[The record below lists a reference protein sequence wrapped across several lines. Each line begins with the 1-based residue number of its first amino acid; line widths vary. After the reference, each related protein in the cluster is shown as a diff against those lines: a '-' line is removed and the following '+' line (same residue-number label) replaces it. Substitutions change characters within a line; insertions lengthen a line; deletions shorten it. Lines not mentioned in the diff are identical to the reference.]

1 MWRREDT
8 FPVKIGNVTIGGGNP
23 IAVQSMTNT
32 HTEDVTSTV
41 SQIKRLERVGC
52 ELVRVAVPTKDSAL
66 KLGLIKKSVSIP
78 IIADLHFDL
87 SLGFIALEMGVD
99 KIRINPG
106 TVPNREILKKLVMEA
121 KARNI
126 PIRVGVNKGS
136 LPDSYSKD
144 KEGLVRC
151 ALDYVKLIEDWGYN
165 NLVVSIKSSD
175 PEETVEANK
184 LLASYLR
191 YPISLGVTEAGG
203 GWRGIVKSSVGL
215 ALALKDGIGDTVR
228 VSLTGDPVMEV
239 KVAYEILRSLGL
251 RKRGVNLIACPTCG
265 RCQVD
270 LESYYQEVESALE
283 EVTIPIDVAVMGCS
297 VNGPGEAKLA
307 DCGIAFG
314 KDRAVFFIKGEIV
327 GTFEPREA
335 IERLITFVKEE
346 AERFKDENVS
356 AFLLSTERDT

>member
-1 MWRREDT
+1 MWKRTDT
-8 FPVKIGNVTIGGGNP
+8 FPIKIGSVTIGGGNP

-32 HTEDVTSTV
+32 RTEDVLATI
-41 SQIKRLERVGC
+41 SQIKRLEKAGC
-52 ELVRVAVPTKDSAL
+52 ELVRIAIPTKESAF
-66 KLGLIKKSVSIP
+66 KLGEIKKNVSIP

-87 SLGFIALEMGVD
+87 SLGFIALEMGAD

-106 TVPNREILKKLVMEA
+106 TIPNKEILRSLVLEA

-144 KEGLVRC
+144 KEGLVKC
-151 ALDYVKLIEDWGYN
+151 VLDYVKLIEDWGYN

-215 ALALKDGIGDTVR
+215 ALALKEGIGDTVR
-228 VSLTGDPVMEV
+228 VSLTGDPIMEV
-239 KVAYEILRSLGL
+239 RVAFEILRSLGL
-251 RKRGVNLIACPTCG
+251 RKRGINLIACPTCG

-270 LESYYQEVESALE
+270 LEFYYKEVESALE
-283 EVTIPIDVAVMGCS
+283 EVTIPLDVAVMGCS
-297 VNGPGEAKLA
+297 VNGPGEARLA
-307 DCGIAFG
+307 DCGVAFG
-314 KDRAVFFIKGEIV
+314 KDKAVFFVKGEIV
-327 GTFEPREA
+327 GTFGPKEA
-335 IERLITFVKEE
+335 IEKLINYVKE
-346 AERFKDENVS
+346 AERAKDENVS
-356 AFLLSTERDT
+356 TFLLSTKRDA

>member
-1 MWRREDT
+1 MWKRTDT
-8 FPVKIGNVTIGGGNP
+8 FPIKIGNVTIGGGNP

-32 HTEDVTSTV
+32 QTEDALATIT
-41 SQIKRLERVGC
+41 QIKRLERVGC
-52 ELVRVAVPTKDSAL
+52 ELVRIAVPTKESAL
-66 KLGLIKKSVSIP
+66 RLGEIKKNVSIP

-106 TVPNREILKKLVMEA
+106 TVPNKEILRSLVLEA

-144 KEGLVRC
+144 KEGLVKC

-215 ALALKDGIGDTVR
+215 ALALKEGIGDTIR
-228 VSLTGDPVMEV
+228 VSLTGDPAMEV
-239 KVAYEILRSLGL
+239 KVAFEILRSLGL
-251 RKRGVNLIACPTCG
+251 RRRGINLIACPTCG

-283 EVTIPIDVAVMGCS
+283 EVTIPLDVAVMGCS
-297 VNGPGEAKLA
+297 VNGPGEARLA
-307 DCGIAFG
+307 DCGVAFG
-314 KDRAVFFIKGEIV
+314 RDKAVFFVKGEIV
-327 GTFEPREA
+327 GTFSPKEA
-335 IERLITFVKEE
+335 IGKLINYVKE
-346 AERFKDENVS
+346 AERFKDEDVS
-356 AFLLSTERDT
+356 AFLLSTKRDA

>member
-1 MWRREDT
+1 MWKRTDT
-8 FPVKIGNVTIGGGNP
+8 FPIKIGSVTIGGGNP

-32 HTEDVTSTV
+32 RTEDVLATI
-41 SQIKRLERVGC
+41 SQIKRLEKAGC
-52 ELVRVAVPTKDSAL
+52 ELVRIAIPTKESAF
-66 KLGLIKKSVSIP
+66 KLGEIKKNVSIP

-87 SLGFIALEMGVD
+87 SLGFIALEMGAD

-106 TVPNREILKKLVMEA
+106 TIPNKEILRSLVLEA

-144 KEGLVRC
+144 KEGLVKC
-151 ALDYVKLIEDWGYN
+151 VLDYVKLIEDWGYN

-215 ALALKDGIGDTVR
+215 ALALKEGIGDTVR
-228 VSLTGDPVMEV
+228 VSLTGDPIMEV
-239 KVAYEILRSLGL
+239 RVAFEILRSLGL
-251 RKRGVNLIACPTCG
+251 RKRGINLIACPTCG

-270 LESYYQEVESALE
+270 LEFYYKEVESALE
-283 EVTIPIDVAVMGCS
+283 EVTIPLDVAVMGCS
-297 VNGPGEAKLA
+297 VNGPGEARLA
-307 DCGIAFG
+307 DCGVAFG
-314 KDRAVFFIKGEIV
+314 KDKAVFFVKGEIV
-327 GTFEPREA
+327 GTFGPKEA
-335 IERLITFVKEE
+335 IEKLINYVKE
-346 AERFKDENVS
+346 A
-356 AFLLSTERDT
+356 

>member
-8 FPVKIGNVTIGGGNP
+8 LPIKIGNIVIGGGNP
-23 IAVQSMTNT
+23 VAVQSMTNT
-32 HTEDVTSTV
+32 RTEDVPATV
-41 SQIKRLERVGC
+41 SQIKRLEKAGC

-66 KLGLIKKSVSIP
+66 KLGEIKKSISIP
-78 IIADLHFDL
+78 LIADLHFDL

-106 TVPNREILKKLVMEA
+106 TVPNRQILKDLVLEA
-121 KARNI
+121 KARNV

-144 KEGLVRC
+144 REGLVKC
-151 ALDYVKLIEDWGYN
+151 ALDYVKLIEDWGYT

-175 PEETVEANK
+175 PEETVNANV
-184 LLASYLR
+184 LLASYVR

-203 GWRGIVKSSVGL
+203 GWRGIVKSSIGL
-215 ALALKDGIGDTVR
+215 ALALKEGIGDTVR

-239 KVAYEILRSLGL
+239 KVAYEVLRSLNL
-251 RKRGVNLIACPTCG
+251 RRRGVNLIACPTCG

-283 EVTIPIDVAVMGCS
+283 NITVPIDVAVMGCS
-297 VNGPGEAKLA
+297 VNGPGEARLA
-307 DCGIAFG
+307 DCGVAFG
-314 KDRAVFFIKGEIV
+314 KDKAVFFIKGNII
-327 GTFEPREA
+327 GTFSPREA
-335 IERLITFVKEE
+335 IKKLISYVKE
-346 AERFKDENVS
+346 AERYKDENVT
-356 AFLLSTERDT
+356 AFLLSTEGDA

>member
-1 MWRREDT
+1 MWKRTDT
-8 FPVKIGNVTIGGGNP
+8 FPIKIGYVTVGGGNP

-32 HTEDVTSTV
+32 QTEDVLATIN
-41 SQIKRLERVGC
+41 QIKRLEKVGC
-52 ELVRVAVPTKDSAL
+52 ELVRIAVPTRESAL
-66 KLGLIKKSVSIP
+66 KLGEIKKNVSIP

-106 TVPNREILKKLVMEA
+106 TVPNREILRSLVLEA

-136 LPDSYSKD
+136 LPDSYSRD
-144 KEGLVRC
+144 KEGLVKC
-151 ALDYVKLIEDWGYN
+151 ALDYVKLIEDWGYT

-184 LLASYLR
+184 ILAEYLR

-215 ALALKDGIGDTVR
+215 ALALKEGIGDTVR
-228 VSLTGDPVMEV
+228 VSLTGDPTMEV
-239 KVAYEILRSLGL
+239 KVAFEILRSLGL
-251 RKRGVNLIACPTCG
+251 RKRGINLIACPTCG

-283 EVTIPIDVAVMGCS
+283 GVTIPLDVAIMGCS
-297 VNGPGEAKLA
+297 VNGPGEARLA
-307 DCGIAFG
+307 DCGVAFG
-314 KDRAVFFIKGEIV
+314 RDKAVFFVKGEIM
-327 GTFEPREA
+327 GTFSPREA
-335 IERLITFVKEE
+335 IEKLINYVKE
-346 AERFKDENVS
+346 AGRFKDENVS
-356 AFLLSTERDT
+356 AFLLSTERDA